1 VDDATIHSYLSGEP
15 KADAMGS
22 TADSKTPA
30 LNPTP
35 NAPKKVLVVDD
46 DQPLCKMAAIAL
58 QEGGYRTFMAFTG
71 GDALKIYKAELP
83 DVVVLDIA
91 MPGMNGFEVV
101 SEIRKMEPPD
111 KHTIIVIMTAYA
123 RSYQVADEFEAG
135 IDSYL
140 TKPILPL
147 DLIAHVSS
155 LIG

>member
-1 VDDATIHSYLSGEP
+1 MSSAANSG
-15 KADAMGS
+15 
-22 TADSKTPA
+22 TPA

-35 NAPKKVLVVDD
+35 NVPKKILVVDD
-46 DQPLCKMAAIAL
+46 DQPLCKMAALAL

-71 GDALKIYKAELP
+71 SDALKTYKAELP

-101 SEIRKMEPPD
+101 SEIRKMEPPG

-123 RSYQVADEFEAG
+123 RSYFVADEFEAG